1 MPLNLMLVWGPPTPA
16 GADPGIE
23 PGLLEGGGCGSFFTQ
38 GRILLKSVS
47 FSKSEQNARRITDRL
62 RNGCFN

>member
-23 PGLLEGGGCGSFFTQ
+23 PGLLEGGGCGSF
-38 GRILLKSVS
+38 LLKVE
-47 FSKSEQNARRITDRL
+47 FKK
-62 RNGCFN
+62 CFF